1 MTINGK
7 PAYLSYVSP
16 TQIDLQA
23 PVDTATGPVPVVVN
37 TPNGTATS
45 TVTLAPV
52 APSFAL
58 ADGKHVAGIIAHPD
72 GSYDYIGPTGNS
84 LGYPTVAAKAGDTL
98 ELFAVGLGPTNPAV
112 PAGKAFSGSA
122 PTVNP
127 VTLLINNTIVTP
139 TYAGMS
145 SAGLYQINLTIPAG
159 TRRRRCSA
167 FGQRGR
173 RRDATRRRDFAPVD
187 VPVRLAIASS
197 LQVTPRTTD
206 FRPAPRT
213 RICPPGPSR

>member
-1 MTINGK
+1 
-7 PAYLSYVSP
+7 
-16 TQIDLQA
+16 
-23 PVDTATGPVPVVVN
+23 VPVVVN
-37 TPNGTATS
+37 TGNGTATS

-58 ADGKHVAGIIAHPD
+58 VDGKHVAGIIVHSD
-72 GSYDYIGPTGNS
+72 GSYDYIGPTS
-84 LGYPTVAAKAGDTL
+84 AAKAGDNL

-139 TYAGMS
+139 TYAGMT

-159 TRRRRCSA
+159 LGA
-167 FGQRGR
+167 G
-173 RRDATRRRDFAPVD
+173 D
-187 VPVRLAIASS
+187 VPLSASVGGSQTQAGVVIS
-197 LQVTPRTTD
+197 LQ
-206 FRPAPRT
+206 
-213 RICPPGPSR
+213 